1 MPTHYQGSRQEK
13 RALDA
18 YVKLSRAAATV
29 SARLDRLLSRR
40 GRGEG
45 GGMTTSQLGV
55 LEAVLHLGPMSQ
67 CDLAR
72 KILKSNGNMTT
83 VIDNLERDNLVRRE
97 RSREDRRVLVI
108 HLTPKGTALI
118 ERIFPLHV
126 EHMTLAMGQL
136 TAKEQELLSTLC
148 RKLGLAVA
156 NLAEN

>member
-1 MPTHYQGSRQEK
+1 
-13 RALDA
+13 
-18 YVKLSRAAATV
+18 
-29 SARLDRLLSRR
+29 
-40 GRGEG
+40 
-45 GGMTTSQLGV
+45 MTTSQLGV

-126 EHMTLAMGQL
+126 ENMTLAMGQL

-156 NLAEN
+156 SLAEN